1 MRTRAGL
8 LGLGLLLG
16 LLGGCGDPG
25 EAPPQA
31 PEDGERPLQVA
42 FLVVD
47 GVYNS
52 ELFAPLD
59 VFHHTVFHTEPG
71 MEVWLVGRTMR
82 PVTSFEG
89 QRIEVDHTLASAP
102 EIDVLVV
109 PSAEHSMDSDLEDAA
124 LIDWVRER
132 GGSADYVVSL
142 CDGAFV
148 LAAAGLLEGRVCT
161 TFPGDIEA
169 FRERFP
175 ALDVREDVLFVRD
188 GPAITSAGGAQSY
201 APAMHLVEVLYGLEA
216 ARGVGRG
223 LVIDWDVAA
232 VPHVRVP

>member
-1 MRTRAGL
+1 MSAREL
-8 LGLGLLLG
+8 LVGLGLVVG
-16 LLGGCGDPG
+16 LAGACR
-25 EAPPQA
+25 APQAGPQA
-31 PEDGERPLQVA
+31 PGTGERPLQVA

-59 VFHHTVFHTEPG
+59 VFQHTIFHTEPG
-71 MEVWLVGRTMR
+71 MQVWLVGRTRR
-82 PVTSFEG
+82 PVTTFEG
-89 QRIEVDHTLASAP
+89 QVVAVDHDLSSAP

-124 LIDWVRER
+124 LLDWVAER
-132 GGSADYVVSL
+132 GGRARHVVSL

-148 LAAAGLLEGRVCT
+148 LAAAGLLEGRTCT
-161 TFPGDIEA
+161 TFPGDVQA

-175 ALDVREDVLFVRD
+175 ALDVREGVLYVHD
-188 GPAITSAGGAQSY
+188 GPTITSAGGAQSY
-201 APAMHLVEVLYGLEA
+201 APALHLVEQLYGSEV

-223 LVIDWDVAA
+223 LVIDWDASR
-232 VPHVRVP
+232 VPHLVVD